1 MQNKIYD
8 KHGTLSL
15 TTITT
20 LDKAIH
26 GFVRASIRMVALM
39 SRPPGV
45 FLLFPAV
52 LLQHGKFIFGK
63 WGLLLLTLYW
73 FMVTFYVF
81 AALTLYFVSENPN
94 LRRKV
99 CRYLDAPEVLYPD
112 DFDEEKGRD
121 VAEKG
126 FTFKQLASVTE
137 HGWRVIMVPIVLMCI
152 SFPAHQWAAELLSTI
167 T

>member
-1 MQNKIYD
+1 MQNKISGKD
-8 KHGTLSL
+8 AILSL
-15 TTITT
+15 TTIAI

-26 GFVRASIRMVALM
+26 GSVRASVKMVSFM
-39 SRPPGV
+39 SKPPGL
-45 FLLFPAV
+45 FLLLPAV
-52 LLQHGKFIFGK
+52 VLQHGKFAFGK
-63 WGLLLLTLYW
+63 WGLLLVALYW
-73 FMVTFYVF
+73 LMVTFYAFV
-81 AALTLYFVSENPN
+81 ALTLYFVNENPN

-137 HGWRVIMVPIVLMCI
+137 HGWRVIMVPIILMCV
-152 SFPAHQWAAELLSTI
+152 SFPVHQWVAELLFKVT
-167 T
+167 

>member
-1 MQNKIYD
+1 MQNETSD
-8 KHGTLSL
+8 KD
-15 TTITT
+15 TILAVTSIT
-20 LDKAIH
+20 ALDKAIH
-26 GFVRASIRMVALM
+26 GFVRASIKMVALL
-39 SRPPGV
+39 STPPGV

-52 LLQHGKFIFGK
+52 VLQHGTFILGV
-63 WGLLLLTLYW
+63 WGLFFAGFYWLMISYYAFVGLTLY
-73 FMVTFYVF
+73 
-81 AALTLYFVSENPN
+81 LISEDPN

-152 SFPAHQWAAELLSTI
+152 SFPVHQWVAELLFKAT
-167 T
+167 

>member
-1 MQNKIYD
+1 MQNKISE
-8 KHGTLSL
+8 KNTILSV
-15 TTITT
+15 TSITT

-26 GFVRASIRMVALM
+26 GFVRASIKMLAFM

-52 LLQHGKFIFGK
+52 VLQHGTFVFGK
-63 WGLLLLTLYW
+63 WGLFFVGLYW
-73 FMVTFYVF
+73 VMISYYVF
-81 AALTLYFVSENPN
+81 VALTLYFVSENPT

-112 DFDEEKGRD
+112 DFDEAKGRD

-126 FTFKQLASVTE
+126 FTFKQLSSVTE
-137 HGWRVIMVPIVLMCI
+137 HGWRVIMVPIVLVCI
-152 SFPAHQWAAELLSTI
+152 SFPVHQWAAELLSTI
-167 T
+167 I

>member
-1 MQNKIYD
+1 MQNKISKRD
-8 KHGTLSL
+8 TVLSVTL
-15 TTITT
+15 ITS

-26 GFVRASIRMVALM
+26 GFVRTSIRLVAFL

-45 FLLFPAV
+45 FLLLPAV
-52 LLQHGKFIFGK
+52 VLQHGTFGLRK
-63 WGLLLLTLYW
+63 WGLLFVGLYW
-73 FMVTFYVF
+73 LMISFYVF
-81 AALTLYFVSENPN
+81 VALILYLVSENPS

-99 CRYLDAPEVLYPD
+99 CRYLDAPEVIYPN

-137 HGWRVIMVPIVLMCI
+137 HGWRVIMVPIIIMCI
-152 SFPAHQWAAELLSTI
+152 SFPAHQWAAELLFRAT
-167 T
+167 